1 MQDTNGHRKQHQADS
16 LPVQEL
22 AEGFEDWVRELRSFL
37 HTEQLLVTT
46 PYGWQRTGGK
56 LDQRVEAE
64 PQSDGGD
71 VIQRAEGSP

>member
-1 MQDTNGHRKQHQADS
+1 MRDTDGHRKQHQADS

-37 HTEQLLVTT
+37 QTEELLVTT
-46 PYGWQRTGGK
+46 PYSWRRTGGK

-64 PQSDGGD
+64 HQSDGGD